1 MHICWP
7 ELDSTDDYQSNEGR
21 KTASCLSLH
30 KIGEIGAHINGAAMD
45 STGGQTTCRWPCPPR
60 KSTRKEKCIHA
71 GEDTRLSGIGL
82 VHTRGAEKRD
92 RLFFPFGPQPQATLG
107 KMDRIRFSL
116 ASTAG
121 QHLEQ
126 GAQSERNDVSGK

>member
-1 MHICWP
+1 MITNP
-7 ELDSTDDYQSNEGR
+7 TKEG
-21 KTASCLSLH
+21 KQLH
-30 KIGEIGAHINGAAMD
+30 AYRSIRSARWRTRQRAAMD

-60 KSTRKEKCIHA
+60 KSIRKEKCIRA

-82 VHTRGAEKRD
+82 VHTRGAEKRE
-92 RLFFPFGPQPQATLG
+92 RLFFPFGPQPQLTLR

-126 GAQSERNDVSGK
+126 GAQSERNGVSGKMG